1 MSSLTRKGGN
11 SVKELNAYL
20 DKDRLMI
27 SVENLPGL
35 AEKISKVEELEEAL
49 RQAVK
54 DLRDYQIQVLLQV
67 KSMDMI

>member
-35 AEKISKVEELEEAL
+35 AEKISKIEELEEAL

>member
-1 MSSLTRKGGN
+1 M
-11 SVKELNAYL
+11 KELNAYL

-54 DLRDYQIQVLLQV
+54 NLRDYQIQVLLQV
-67 KSMDMI
+67 QSDSQREIRN

>member
-27 SVENLPGL
+27 SVENLPGR
-35 AEKISKVEELEEAL
+35 AEKISKIEE
-49 RQAVK
+49 
-54 DLRDYQIQVLLQV
+54 
-67 KSMDMI
+67 